1 MRAFY
6 LTVLQ
11 AEAEDVLGAD
21 DLMSQYQA
29 VDQGLTAATTPEQV
43 DAVQQQMSALQ
54 TIVARDL
61 SADQCGHDV
70 GSGKVITINLTYQ
83 EMVLYDDGCA
93 VNATP
98 VTTGRP
104 TAPTPVGTFA
114 TWREA
119 APWTMISSSPPGDP
133 LWYPETVVQWAM
145 EFDGRGD
152 FIHDAYWEAQEA
164 FGPGS
169 EYVLVPDT
177 ASIGCVQVPTAIM
190 GWVYDWTPLGTP
202 VIITN

>member
-70 GSGKVITINLTYQ
+70 GS
-83 EMVLYDDGCA
+83 
-93 VNATP
+93 
-98 VTTGRP
+98 
-104 TAPTPVGTFA
+104 
-114 TWREA
+114 
-119 APWTMISSSPPGDP
+119 
-133 LWYPETVVQWAM
+133 
-145 EFDGRGD
+145 
-152 FIHDAYWEAQEA
+152 
-164 FGPGS
+164 
-169 EYVLVPDT
+169 
-177 ASIGCVQVPTAIM
+177 
-190 GWVYDWTPLGTP
+190 
-202 VIITN
+202 